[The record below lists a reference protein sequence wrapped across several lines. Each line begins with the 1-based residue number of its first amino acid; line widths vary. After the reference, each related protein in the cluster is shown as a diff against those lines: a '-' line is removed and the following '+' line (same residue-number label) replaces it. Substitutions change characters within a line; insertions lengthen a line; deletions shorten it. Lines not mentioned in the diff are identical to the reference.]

1 MKPELG
7 IYIHIPFCIQKCIYC
22 DFVSYPNKLNLQSDY
37 IEKLIKEIDGEKEL
51 FDKYN
56 VTTIYIGGGTPSDIE
71 SKNIV
76 KILEKIKQVI
86 KIEDLRNIE
95 TTIEINP
102 GTITKQKLL
111 DYKQAGINRISI
123 GLQSTNDKILK
134 NIGRIHSYQDFLDSY
149 QLIRSI
155 GFNNVNVDLM
165 IGLPNQTIKDIKE
178 SIEKIVNSKYGK
190 PEHISTYSLIIEPN
204 TQIEKL
210 IDENKMKLP
219 TDEEERKQYDYVK
232 NMLELNEY
240 EHYEISNFAL
250 KGKRSKHNTNC
261 WVQKKYIGF
270 GVSAHSY
277 INKKRFSNTENL
289 NTYLQKDYKEIKTI
303 HEIQNIEEE
312 QKEYMLLG
320 LRKIDGIEISKF
332 KEKFNGINPIFLFR
346 NELEKLTKQKLI
358 KIDLDNIKLTKKG
371 LDLANIVWEEFI

>member
-56 VTTIYIGGGTPSDIE
+56 VTTIYIGGGTPSAIE

-261 WVQKKYIGF
+261 WEQKEYIGF
-270 GVSAHSY
+270 GVAAHSY

>member
-56 VTTIYIGGGTPSDIE
+56 VTTIYIGGGTPSAIE

-261 WVQKKYIGF
+261 WEQKEYIGF